1 MDMTDVLSRTLDD
14 NAELRQRVAELETAL
29 ANAGAHVSQLCTVG
43 RWPAGRRKS
52 VVDRLTLNQ
61 PLGE

>member
-14 NAELRQRVAELETAL
+14 NAELRQRVAELEAAL
-29 ANAGAHVSQLCTVG
+29 ADAGAQVSQLCTVG
-43 RWPAGRRKS
+43 RWPAGRCKPGA
-52 VVDRLTLNQ
+52 DPLTLNQ